1 MGNGDNRKS
10 LKMRRRSAQNALKA
24 RIKRRA
30 VATKA
35 ARKRK

>member
-10 LKMRRRSAQNALKA
+10 LKMRRLAGQKALKA

-30 VATKA
+30 EAVKL
-35 ARKRK
+35 ARRAK